1 MKKVLILLAIL
12 MLTGCSESIG
22 KVNVDEPITY
32 KTNQDFVAS
41 DYVDLEEGSSVEYEI
56 DKENSKVVFTITN
69 GDETLVLEH
78 PVVIQEPLAKFNC
91 DDNLI
96 INKNSF
102 KPESILSDIKE
113 GTDITYEL
121 TDTSVVLTLTN
132 GDQTDIM
139 EHDATITES
148 IGWFNTDDILIDVP
162 YTIYPI
168 EDVLTLIDG
177 TKIDSYS
184 LSYNTLTV
192 TLVNGDIAETLTKEV
207 KTKPMKVEDHDTKFC
222 KGYPD
227 GSEGHS
233 VLTLYPDGRMDYW
246 TNQSGIYFLDR
257 YDINDIEYVTKIT
270 NWETYEYG
278 EYLPEC
284 PTGGWAAVEQRIE

>member
-1 MKKVLILLAIL
+1 MKKILILLAIL
-12 MLTGCSESIG
+12 MLAGCSKSIG

-56 DKENSKVVFTITN
+56 DKENSKVIFTITN

-78 PVVIQEPLAKFNC
+78 PVIIQEPLAKFNC

-96 INKNSF
+96 INKNNF
-102 KPESILSDIKE
+102 NPESILSDIKD

-132 GDQTDIM
+132 GDQTDVM
-139 EHDATITES
+139 EHDAIITES

-162 YTIYPI
+162 YTLYPI
-168 EDVLTLIDG
+168 EDVLTLTDG
-177 TKIDSYS
+177 TRIDSYS

-207 KTKPMKVEDHDTKFC
+207 ETKPIKAKDYDTKLC
-222 KGYPD
+222 RGYPD
-227 GSEGHS
+227 GSQYS
-233 VLTLYPDGRMDYW
+233 IMTYYPDGRLEGW
-246 TNQSGIYFLDR
+246 TNQLGVEFEET
-257 YDINDIEYVTKIT
+257 YDVNNIEYLNKLV
-270 NWETYEYG
+270 NWEKIVYDDVIPG
-278 EYLPEC
+278 C
-284 PTGGWAAVEQRIE
+284 PTGGTTSERQRIE

>member
-1 MKKVLILLAIL
+1 MLA
-12 MLTGCSESIG
+12 GCSKSIG
-22 KVNVDEPITY
+22 KVNVNDPITY

-56 DKENSKVVFTITN
+56 DKENSKVIFTITN

-78 PVVIQEPLAKFNC
+78 PVIIQEPLAKFNC

-96 INKNSF
+96 INKNNF
-102 KPESILSDIKE
+102 NPESILSDIKD

-132 GDQTDIM
+132 GDQTDVM
-139 EHDATITES
+139 EHDAIITES

-162 YTIYPI
+162 YTLYPI
-168 EDVLTLIDG
+168 EDVLTLTDG
-177 TKIDSYS
+177 TRIDSYS

-207 KTKPMKVEDHDTKFC
+207 ETKPIKAKDYDTKLC
-222 KGYPD
+222 RGYPD
-227 GSEGHS
+227 GSQYS
-233 VLTLYPDGRMDYW
+233 IMTYYPDGRLEGW
-246 TNQSGIYFLDR
+246 TNQLGVEFEET
-257 YDINDIEYVTKIT
+257 YDVNNIEYLNKLV
-270 NWETYEYG
+270 NWEKIVYDDVIPG
-278 EYLPEC
+278 C
-284 PTGGWAAVEQRIE
+284 PTGGTTSERQRIE